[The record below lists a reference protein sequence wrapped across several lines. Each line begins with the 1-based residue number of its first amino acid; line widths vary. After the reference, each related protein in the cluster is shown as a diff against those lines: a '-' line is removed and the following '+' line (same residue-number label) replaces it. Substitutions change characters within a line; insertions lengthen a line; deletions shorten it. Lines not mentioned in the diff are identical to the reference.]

1 MTWRIDYQCPQCGG
15 PITLEETDRFFICGF
30 CRVRLYITS
39 RGPFQYC
46 LAPKDKKDGLIYIPY
61 WRFKGIVYTVRK
73 AKIYHRI
80 LDTTR
85 IAAPFNK
92 LPFALG
98 VRPQTQHLKF
108 ATGKMDGE
116 FIQQSVPLSAILT
129 NMENQISELGV
140 DVASRDTFEKA
151 YIGETVS
158 IIYAPYRKTGD
169 FLTDAIHTKYIH
181 KLDQPLET
189 PPISDKVDRWSPKF
203 LPAMCPECG
212 WDLSGERES
221 CVFVC
226 GNCAIAWASSLAGF
240 KKVAL
245 GVSLQQGDNVTY
257 IPFWRIRPKI
267 TGVEITSYADLVRF
281 ANLPRVIQPQWES
294 TPLVLWAPAF
304 KIHPSVF
311 LRLGGMLTTSFSG
324 DVNNENLKLGSVYPV
339 TLPQEEAVES
349 LKIIFA
355 SLMVSKRKNYA
366 RLPDIHITA
375 QESELILLPF
385 VSRGNELIYEKQNI
399 AIQKVALAYGRN
411 F

>member
-1 MTWRIDYQCPQCGG
+1 
-15 PITLEETDRFFICGF
+15 
-30 CRVRLYITS
+30 
-39 RGPFQYC
+39 
-46 LAPKDKKDGLIYIPY
+46 
-61 WRFKGIVYTVRK
+61 
-73 AKIYHRI
+73 
-80 LDTTR
+80 
-85 IAAPFNK
+85 
-92 LPFALG
+92 
-98 VRPQTQHLKF
+98 
-108 ATGKMDGE
+108 
-116 FIQQSVPLSAILT
+116 
-129 NMENQISELGV
+129 
-140 DVASRDTFEKA
+140 
-151 YIGETVS
+151 
-158 IIYAPYRKTGD
+158 
-169 FLTDAIHTKYIH
+169 
-181 KLDQPLET
+181 
-189 PPISDKVDRWSPKF
+189 
-203 LPAMCPECG
+203 MCPECG

-385 VSRGNELIYEKQNI
+385 VSRGNEFIYEKQNI